1 MKLSQ
6 SAPPMM
12 RNKIPQETF
21 RLFTPC
27 YSGLSETLSP
37 EEKMLI
43 RLINYKI
50 HFFKFINHSFFRDG
64 LYRQLCCILWL
75 LRAMGR
81 PEWVE
86 KIGGCWNIA
95 QW

>member
-50 HFFKFINHSFFRDG
+50 HFF
-64 LYRQLCCILWL
+64 
-75 LRAMGR
+75 
-81 PEWVE
+81 
-86 KIGGCWNIA
+86 
-95 QW
+95 